1 MLYSMTHRTQLH
13 LDDEQY
19 RWLQQ
24 QARRRGSV
32 AQVVRDLIDQAR
44 SGTAPDHQDPFIRY
58 LLEEPPAE
66 GKVASTVTDLD
77 TDLYG

>member
-32 AQVVRDLIDQAR
+32 AQVVRDLIGQAR
-44 SGTAPDHQDPFIRY
+44 SGAAPDHQDPFIRY

-66 GKVASTVTDLD
+66 GKVPSTVTDLD